1 MPNPLQLTD
10 DELTALRNL
19 KAGFYEVPP
28 SHPVWR
34 RLQELVLVGMHE
46 PPKPPI
52 QLTRLGWLYETG

>member
-28 SHPVWR
+28 AHPVWR
-34 RLQELVLVGMHE
+34 RLQELVLVAMHE

-52 QLTRLGWLYETG
+52 QLTRNGWLYETG